1 MNFNHLLIIKTF
13 QIIDREGLFM
23 SLLVNPKERIVNV
36 AVDGY
41 KISLVLRQYTMNEY
55 ANFMEQ
61 RFSFKHTGE
70 VNDKSMT
77 ARVHFV
83 DQLLL
88 DIRAE
93 DEDGRK
99 EEILFNDP
107 QTNEQKQLTPQVPNW
122 KEFID
127 ASWKIATAIKL
138 EQQAAQLES
147 NVLKN

>member
-1 MNFNHLLIIKTF
+1 
-13 QIIDREGLFM
+13 
-23 SLLVNPKERIVNV
+23 
-36 AVDGY
+36 
-41 KISLVLRQYTMNEY
+41 
-55 ANFMEQ
+55 
-61 RFSFKHTGE
+61 
-70 VNDKSMT
+70 MT

-83 DQLLL
+83 DQLLV

-107 QTNEQKQLTPQVPNW
+107 KTNEQKQLTSQVPNW